1 MGKFCGIV
9 GFVQTTETAPGV
21 WTEDITEVKL
31 RGDVLRNTKKVES
44 GKQLND
50 NVVVDNLI
58 SVMANAYAS
67 QNFFAIRYV
76 KWMGASWKVEKVEV
90 QRPRLILTLGGVYNG
105 STN

>member
-9 GFVQTTETAPGV
+9 GFVQTNETAPGV

-31 RGDVLRNTKKVES
+31 RGDVLRNAKKVES

-50 NVVVDNLI
+50 NIVVDNLI

-90 QRPRLILTLGGVYNG
+90 QRPRLTLTLGGVYNG

>member
-9 GFVQTTETAPGV
+9 GFVQTKETAPGV

-31 RGDVLRNTKKVES
+31 LGDVLRNTKKVEN

-90 QRPRLILTLGGVYNG
+90 QRPRLTLTLGGVYNG